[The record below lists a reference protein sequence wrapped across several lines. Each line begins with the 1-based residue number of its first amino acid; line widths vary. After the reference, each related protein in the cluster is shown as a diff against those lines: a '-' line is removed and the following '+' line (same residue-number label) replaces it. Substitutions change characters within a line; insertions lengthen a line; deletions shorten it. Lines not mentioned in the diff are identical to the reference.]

1 VKQNHRFFAP
11 ILLLAS
17 AFLWSLGGILIK
29 SVEWNSLAVSG
40 ARSGIAFLVIL
51 AFCRKVPWRFS
62 RLEIAG
68 AIAYAATVILFV
80 CATRL
85 TTAANAIFL
94 QYTAPIYVA
103 VAGHWWLGER
113 ARRLDWFVIAI
124 ALSGIALFFIDQLT
138 LDGLWG
144 NILALASGLSFAAM
158 VLLFRRNKS
167 GSPIVSVLLGNFLA
181 TLCGLPFMIGQ
192 LPPVSSWVPLLLLG
206 VVQLG
211 LPYVLYTNAIKRV
224 TALEATLLPL
234 IEPILNP
241 VWVMIALGERPG
253 PWAAA
258 GGAVVIG
265 AVSGRALWMVRERQ
279 TISARAVAIEA
290 AAPVIE

>member
-1 VKQNHRFFAP
+1 VKQNHRLFAP
-11 ILLLAS
+11 FLLLVS
-17 AFLWSLGGILIK
+17 ALLWSLGGILIK

-68 AIAYAATVILFV
+68 AVAYAATVILFV

-103 VAGHWWLGER
+103 GLGHWWLGER
-113 ARRLDWFVIAI
+113 ARRLDWLII
-124 ALSGIALFFIDQLT
+124 ALALAGIALFFIDQLST
-138 LDGLWG
+138 AGLWG
-144 NILALASGLSFAAM
+144 NVLALASGLSFAGM
-158 VLLFRRNKS
+158 VVLFRKNKS
-167 GSPIVSVLLGNFLA
+167 GSPIVSVLLGNLLA
-181 TLCGLPFMIGQ
+181 TLCGLPFMLTGG
-192 LPPVSSWVPLLLLG
+192 PPASSWLPLILLG

-224 TALEATLLPL
+224 TALEATLIPL

-241 VWVMIALGERPG
+241 LWVMIALGERPG

-258 GGAVVIG
+258 GAALVVGAVLFRG
-265 AVSGRALWMVRERQ
+265 AWMVRERQ
-279 TISARAVAIEA
+279 TAVSGNKPVTGAPPGIE
-290 AAPVIE
+290 

>member
-1 VKQNHRFFAP
+1 VKQTHRFFAP
-11 ILLLAS
+11 LLLLIS
-17 AFLWSLGGILIK
+17 ALLWSLGGILIK
-29 SVEWNSLAVSG
+29 SVQWNSLAVAG

-62 RLEIAG
+62 KLEIAG
-68 AIAYAATVILFV
+68 AVAYAATVILFV

-103 VAGHWWLGER
+103 VVGHWWLGER
-113 ARRLDWFVIAI
+113 ARRLDWLIIAI
-124 ALSGIALFFIDQLT
+124 ALGGIALFFIDQLT
-138 LDGLWG
+138 TDGLWG
-144 NILALASGLSFAAM
+144 NILALASGVSFAAM
-158 VLLFRRNKS
+158 VLLFRRNKA
-167 GSPIVSVLLGNFLA
+167 GAPIVSVLLGNFLA
-181 TLCGLPFMIGQ
+181 TVVAIPFMIGS
-192 LPPVSSWVPLLLLG
+192 LPTVTSWGPLLLLG

-224 TALEATLLPL
+224 TALEATLIPL

-241 VWVMIALGERPG
+241 IWVMIALGERPG

-258 GGAVVIG
+258 GGVLVVG
-265 AVSGRALWMVRERQ
+265 AVFGRAAWMVRERQ
-279 TISARAVAIEA
+279 VLSARDVAIEA
-290 AAPVIE
+290 SAPVVD